1 MKRLAIII
9 LAVLLCGT
17 VFFTSS
23 HSSQPE
29 PDTAQVETVH
39 YADISGDYLF
49 IQNPR
54 ETESMVAS
62 LQDYLGD
69 NGIQIQSSV
78 PDDAVYYAEST
89 WDPAKAAFIPGGPVY
104 CVEAWDIFKN
114 GEFQK
119 TTYLAGR
126 I

>member
-1 MKRLAIII
+1 MKRLATII
-9 LAVLLCGT
+9 LAVLLCET
-17 VFFTSS
+17 VLFASS
-23 HSSQPE
+23 HSFQPE
-29 PDTAQVETVH
+29 SDIEQVETIH

-49 IQNPR
+49 IQNLR
-54 ETESMVAS
+54 ETERMSDS

-69 NGIQIQSSV
+69 RSIQIQLSV

-89 WDPAKAAFIPGGPVY
+89 WDPAKAASIPGGPIY

-119 TTYLAGR
+119 TSYLAGR
-126 I
+126 V